1 MKNKTARILSI
12 IVFIL
17 TIIAGLIFAA
27 LYLFRPEF
35 MPYHEVALGREWTE
49 IDPPIQVLILAL
61 MRVSGGA
68 FLTTSIALLFLM
80 LVPLRNG
87 KSWPYLAIPLIGLA
101 ALIPSMVAT
110 FSVKFN
116 TPANPPYLITAVLS
130 GLLLIVFVLALI
142 YRKR

>member
-1 MKNKTARILSI
+1 MKNITARILSI

-35 MPYHEVALGREWTE
+35 MPYHEVAVGREWTE
-49 IDPPIQVLILAL
+49 IDPSIQVLILAL

-87 KSWPYLAIPLIGLA
+87 KSWPFLAIPMIGLA
-101 ALIPSMVAT
+101 TLIPSMVAT

-116 TPANPPYLITAVLS
+116 TPANPPYLLTAVLS

-142 YRKR
+142 YRKK